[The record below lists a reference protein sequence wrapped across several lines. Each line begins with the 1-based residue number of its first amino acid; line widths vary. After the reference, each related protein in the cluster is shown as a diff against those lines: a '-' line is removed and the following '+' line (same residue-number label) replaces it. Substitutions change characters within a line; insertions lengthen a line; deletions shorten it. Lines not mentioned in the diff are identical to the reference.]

1 MSTGSRRGRAP
12 TNVIDSTLVVVDVR
26 DQLTAALAGHD
37 GCAYTSPPQPRAQA
51 LALVAVLLGC
61 PARVSDEHAASW
73 TTSVAGGR
81 RTITLT
87 PAPH

>member
-1 MSTGSRRGRAP
+1 MNAP
-12 TNVIDSTLVVVDVR
+12 ENTLVVVDVR
-26 DQLTAALAGHD
+26 DQLTPALAGHD

-51 LALVAVLLGC
+51 LALVAVLLGR
-61 PARVSDEHAASW
+61 PARLADEQATSW
-73 TTSVAGGR
+73 TTAVAGGR